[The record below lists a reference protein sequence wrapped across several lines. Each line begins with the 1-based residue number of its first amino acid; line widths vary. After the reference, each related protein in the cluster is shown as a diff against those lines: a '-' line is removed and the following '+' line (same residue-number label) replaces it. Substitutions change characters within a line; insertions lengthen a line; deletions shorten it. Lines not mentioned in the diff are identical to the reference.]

1 MIQEIF
7 GVPSRW
13 SEKYSSSNVLTELL
27 HQPRPAGLQSCLWDV
42 QSLELHIFQI
52 RTTFPK
58 VQIPNFAKWKMT
70 TLEPH
75 LQKFQISQCRI
86 TFPKVKD
93 DYLGASLLVTGV
105 PRLRQT
111 LCYSNITENI
121 ILRISSFLIEWVC
134 VIGFYTQHVVFSCH
148 NVLAPHIST

>member
-1 MIQEIF
+1 MWSSIKMI
-7 GVPSRW
+7 
-13 SEKYSSSNVLTELL
+13 SNILTKLL
-27 HQPRPAGLQSCLWDV
+27 HQPRPAGLQSCLWEV
-42 QSLELHIFQI
+42 QRLELKISQI

-75 LQKFQISQCRI
+75 FQKFQIFQCRI

-111 LCYSNITENI
+111 LCCSNVTENI
-121 ILRISSFLIEWVC
+121 FSNQFFIDLVTLRHWVL
-134 VIGFYTQHVVFSCH
+134 YSQHIVFSFH
-148 NVLAPHIST
+148 NVLAPYIST